1 MAALN
6 SVDLSTYTLVGRYD
20 LPEPTRTP
28 APINSLLAQEV
39 SAVTY
44 NWDTDSLFVVGDGG
58 TSVVQVSK
66 TGQLINSMTLP
77 PGNSAQGTTFFD
89 PEGLAYIGGGKFVM
103 TEERDRQIVQ
113 FTYVPGG
120 TLTRA
125 TSQVVKLGTTIGNIG
140 LEGVTYDPYSGGFI
154 AVKEK
159 DPEGLFQTTLNFA
172 NGTASNGSP
181 TTENSVNLFDPGKL
195 NLLDFADVFSLS
207 NVTTLTGPDASHLLV
222 LSQESGKIVNVDR
235 NGTVFSSLTINPAA
249 TDKLSVVDQQHEGV
263 TMDNNGFL
271 YVTSENGGGD
281 IDHPQLWVYAPT
293 AVNTA
298 NQAPTAV
305 LFNNALTAIPANTNT
320 GVAVKVADIAIT
332 DDGKGNNNLSLS
344 GTDASFFEI
353 TNGAL
358 FLRAGTVI
366 NPATKASYNVTVNVD
381 DPTVGVT
388 PDASKAFTLSVGGG
402 NTSALIVSEAS
413 PWSSGNSAYA
423 ADWFEV
429 TNTGTT
435 AVNISGWKMDDNS
448 NSFGSAVALRGVTSI
463 GAGKSAV
470 FIEGLADGSTD
481 ATIIA
486 NFSTACFGTAT
497 PPAGFTIGTYGGSGV
512 GLSTGGDSVNL
523 FDAAGNRITGTDF
536 GPSTAFRTFDN
547 KAGVASTT
555 LPLPTVSSL
564 STLAINGAFLSAN
577 GLETGSPGAIV
588 ASVIV
593 SEVSPWSSGNSPYGA
608 DWFEVTNTGFAPVNL
623 TGWKMD
629 DNSNSFGSAV
639 ALRGVTTIAPG
650 KSAIFI
656 EGTADGSTD
665 ATIISGFSSSWFGSA
680 IPPADVVIG
689 TYGGAG
695 VGLSTGGDAVNLFD
709 SAGNRVT
716 GISFGPSTTYF
727 TFDNKAGLGS
737 TTLPLPDA
745 SALSVKGVNGAFQA
759 PNSLEVGSPGSIVT
773 SAINAIRGGIGNDTG
788 YGSSRDDLFLLGD
801 GNNIAYGN
809 GGNDQ
814 FVTGSGNDMLYG
826 GSGNDVFSAGDGD
839 NVLFGNGGNDS
850 FLTGAGKDTIYGG
863 SGNDTINTDGGND
876 LIFGNGGN
884 DTIFAGTGDDIIYL
898 GSGTNFIDGGSGN
911 DTIWLNGGKDTVVLG
926 RSNGTDIVNGYQAGR
941 TSFALAGGL
950 RYSDLTFSQGNGYT
964 QIAVGTDVMA
974 RIGWAPSSLNSSANF
989 SAV

>member
-1 MAALN
+1 MANLN

-28 APINSLLAQEV
+28 APVNSLLAQEV

-44 NWDTDSLFVVGDGG
+44 DWDTDTLFVVGDGG
-58 TSVVQVSK
+58 TSIVQVTK

-89 PEGLAYIGGGKFVM
+89 PEGLAYVGGGKFVM
-103 TEERDRQIVQ
+103 TEERDRQLVQ

-125 TSQVVKLGTTIGNIG
+125 AAQTVKLGTTIGNIG
-140 LEGVTYDPYSGGFI
+140 LEGVTYDPFSGGFVV
-154 AVKEK
+154 VKEK
-159 DPEGLFQTTLNFA
+159 DPEGIFQTTVNFA
-172 NGTASNGSP
+172 AGTASNGSP
-181 TTENSVNLFDPGKL
+181 TTENSVNLFDPAKL
-195 NLLDFADVFSLS
+195 NLLDIADVFSLS
-207 NVTTLTGPDASHLLV
+207 NVSTLTGADTSHLLV
-222 LSQESGKIVNVDR
+222 LSQESGKILNIDR
-235 NGTVFSSLTINPAA
+235 NGTVFSSLTITPAA
-249 TDKLSVVDQQHEGV
+249 TDKISVVDQQHEGV
-263 TMDNNGFL
+263 TLDNNGFL

-293 AVNTA
+293 AVATA

-353 TNGAL
+353 ASGAL
-358 FLRAGTVI
+358 FLKAGTVI

-388 PDASKAFTLSVGGG
+388 PDASKAFTLTVGGG
-402 NTSALIVSEAS
+402 TTSALIVSEAS

-429 TNTGTT
+429 TNTGKT
-435 AVNISGWKMDDNS
+435 AVNITGWKMDDNS

-463 GAGKSAV
+463 AAGQSVV
-470 FIEGLADGSTD
+470 FIEGLADGTTD
-481 ATIIA
+481 AA
-486 NFSTACFGTAT
+486 LDAAFSTAWFGTAT
-497 PPAGFTIGTYGGSGV
+497 PPAGFVIGHYGGSGV

-536 GPSTAFRTFDN
+536 GPSVTFRTFDN
-547 KAGVASTT
+547 TTGVASTT

-564 STLAINGAFLSAN
+564 SGLGINGAFLSAN
-577 GLETGSPGAIV
+577 GIETGSPGTV
-588 ASVIV
+588 ASRVIV
-593 SEVSPWSSGNSPYGA
+593 SEASPWSSGNSPYAA
-608 DWFEVTNTGFAPVNL
+608 DWFEVTNTGFSTVNL

-639 ALRGVTTIAPG
+639 SLRGISTIAPG
-650 KSAIFI
+650 QSVIFI
-656 EGTADGSTD
+656 EGLADGSTD
-665 ATIISGFSSSWFGSA
+665 AAIIAAFSTAWYGSVK
-680 IPPADVVIG
+680 PPSNIIIG
-689 TYGGAG
+689 TYGGSG

-709 SAGNRVT
+709 SVGNRVT
-716 GISFGPSTTYF
+716 GISFGPSTTYA

-737 TTLPLPDA
+737 TTLPLPEV
-745 SALSVKGVNGAFQA
+745 SALSIKNLNGAFQA

-773 SAINAIRGGIGNDTG
+773 SLINTIRGGVGNDTG
-788 YGSSRDDLFLLGD
+788 YGTSLDDIFLLGD

-809 GGNDQ
+809 GGNDK
-814 FVTGSGNDMLYG
+814 FTTGSGNDILYG
-826 GSGNDVFSAGDGD
+826 GSGNDVFDAGDGD

-863 SGNDTINTDGGND
+863 SGNDTIKTDGGND

-884 DTIFAGTGDDIIYL
+884 DTIFAGTGDDTIYL

-926 RSNGTDIVNGYQAGR
+926 RSNGVDTINGYQAGR
-941 TSFALAGGL
+941 TNFGLAGGL
-950 RYSDLTFSQGNGYT
+950 RYTDLTFSQGNGFT
-964 QIAVGTDVMA
+964 QIAVGADVMA
-974 RIGWAPSSLNSSANF
+974 RVSWAQSSSFSSGAF
-989 SAV
+989 STI